1 MIYVGSQGSM
11 NFYYN
16 DKLCCSSPLSK
27 NKTIDLHYKETNQLI
42 RHGLEEGWSLNE
54 IKNEFIQR
62 LENFVKIK
70 KYNRT
75 REHEKYMVM
84 AFMML
89 IRLKVYDFDDVCL
102 VMPKK
107 KGLKV

>member
-1 MIYVGSQGSM
+1 MIYVGSDGSM

-27 NKTIDLHYKETNQLI
+27 IKTIDLHYKETNQLI
-42 RHGLEEGWSLNE
+42 RDGLEEGYNLEE
-54 IKNEFIQR
+54 IKQMFIKR
-62 LENFVKIK
+62 LESFIKIK

-75 REHEKYMVM
+75 REHEKWMTVC
-84 AFMML
+84 FMML
-89 IRLKVYDFDDVCL
+89 IRLKVFDFDDVCL

-107 KGLKV
+107 SV

>member
-1 MIYVGSQGSM
+1 MIYVGSDGSM

-42 RHGLEEGWSLNE
+42 RDGLEEGYNLEE
-54 IKNEFIQR
+54 IKQMFIKR
-62 LENFVKIK
+62 LESFIKIK

-75 REHEKYMVM
+75 REHEKWMTVC
-84 AFMML
+84 FMML
-89 IRLKVYDFDDVCL
+89 IRLKVFDFDDVCL

-107 KGLKV
+107 KGLKF